1 MPERRTGCLEGKH
14 IVADTGRR
22 DSALDRVTVI
32 GLGRFGSSL
41 VRHLYEIGYDV
52 IAVDIDQDHVDTIQ
66 RQRDALLAVR
76 ADGTDE
82 QTLRQMEIDQSEVA
96 IVAQG
101 ENLEASVLTT
111 LLLKRIGVPWVI
123 SKAKTDLHGEL
134 LSRVGADQVVFPEKD
149 AGRRLAHSL
158 GARVVSDYITLSA
171 NAGIA
176 KLRAPHQFV
185 GITIGD
191 LVGYR
196 SQTINVLVIKRGNN
210 LINLPSFQEVIQ
222 ENDEIVIV
230 GADQAIHAF
239 VSIDPA
245 LRTDRA

>member
-1 MPERRTGCLEGKH
+1 MG
-14 IVADTGRR
+14 DTSRR
-22 DSALDRVTVI
+22 DSTLERVTVI
-32 GLGRFGSSL
+32 GLGRFGTSL

-52 IAVDIDQDHVDTIQ
+52 IAIDINQEHVDVIQ
-66 RQRDALLAVR
+66 RHRDALMAVR

-82 QTLRQMEIDQSEVA
+82 QTLRDLEVDRSEVA
-96 IVAQG
+96 VVAQG

-111 LLLKRIGVPWVI
+111 LLLKRIGVPFVV

-134 LSRVGADQVVFPEKD
+134 LSKVGADQVIFPEKD

-176 KLRAPHQFV
+176 KLTAPEGFV
-185 GITIGD
+185 GSTIGD

-196 SQTINVLVIKRGNN
+196 SQTINVLVIRRGNN
-210 LINLPSFQEVIQ
+210 LINLPSFQEVIRAG
-222 ENDEIVIV
+222 DEIVVV
-230 GADQAIHAF
+230 GGDRAINAF
-239 VSIDPA
+239 VSADPVNA
-245 LRTDRA
+245 RDKRT

>member
-1 MPERRTGCLEGKH
+1 MGETN
-14 IVADTGRR
+14 RR
-22 DSALDRVTVI
+22 DTAPERVTVI
-32 GLGRFGSSL
+32 GLGRFGTSM

-52 IAVDIDQDHVDTIQ
+52 IAIDINQDHVDAI
-66 RQRDALLAVR
+66 QRDALLAVR

-82 QTLRQMEIDQSEVA
+82 RALLDLEVDESDVA

-111 LLLKRIGVPWVI
+111 LMLKRIGVPWVI

-134 LSRVGADQVVFPEKD
+134 LAKVGADQVVFPEKD

-176 KLRAPHQFV
+176 KLQAPARFI
-185 GITIGD
+185 GNTIGD

-196 SQTINVLVIKRGNN
+196 SQTISVLVIKRGAS
-210 LINLPSFQEVIQ
+210 IISLPSFQEVIQ
-222 ENDEIVIV
+222 EGDELVVV
-230 GADQAIHAF
+230 GADKAIHAF
-239 VSIDPA
+239 VASGPGSA
-245 LRTDRA
+245 RGEQA

>member
-1 MPERRTGCLEGKH
+1 MGETK
-14 IVADTGRR
+14 RR
-22 DSALDRVTVI
+22 DGELERVTVI
-32 GLGRFGSSL
+32 GLGRFGSSM

-52 IAVDIDQDHVDTIQ
+52 IAIDISQDRVDDV
-66 RQRDALLAVR
+66 QRDALLAVR

-82 QTLRQMEIDQSEVA
+82 QALTDLEVNQSDVA

-111 LLLKRIGVPWVI
+111 LMLKRIGVPWVI

-134 LSRVGADQVVFPEKD
+134 LAKVGADQVVFPEKD

-158 GARVVSDYITLSA
+158 GARVVSDYISLSA

-176 KLRAPHQFV
+176 KLKAPDRFV
-185 GITIGD
+185 GVTIGD

-196 SQTINVLVIKRGNN
+196 SQTINVLVIRRGNN
-210 LINLPSFQEVIQ
+210 LINLPSYQEVIRDG
-222 ENDEIVIV
+222 DELVVV
-230 GADQAIHAF
+230 GADKAIQAF
-239 VSIDPA
+239 VSTEPA
-245 LRTDRA
+245 ARDLELRD

>member
-1 MPERRTGCLEGKH
+1 MGDSK
-14 IVADTGRR
+14 RR
-22 DSALDRVTVI
+22 DGELERVTVI

-52 IAVDIDQDHVDTIQ
+52 IAVDISQERVDSV
-66 RQRDALLAVR
+66 QRDALLAVR

-82 QTLRQMEIDQSEVA
+82 EALTDLEINQSDVA

-111 LLLKRIGVPWVI
+111 LMLKRIGVPWVI

-134 LSRVGADQVVFPEKD
+134 LAKVGADQVVFPEKD

-158 GARVVSDYITLSA
+158 GARVVSDYITLSP

-176 KLRAPHQFV
+176 KLSAPDRFV
-185 GITIGD
+185 GVTIGD

-210 LINLPSFQEVIQ
+210 LINLPSYQEVIRDD
-222 ENDEIVIV
+222 DELVVV
-230 GADQAIHAF
+230 GADKAIQAF
-239 VSIDPA
+239 VSTEPVPREA
-245 LRTDRA
+245 GT

>member
-1 MPERRTGCLEGKH
+1 MGDSK
-14 IVADTGRR
+14 RR
-22 DSALDRVTVI
+22 DGELERVTVI
-32 GLGRFGSSL
+32 GLGRFGSSM

-52 IAVDIDQDHVDTIQ
+52 IAIDISQDRVDDV
-66 RQRDALLAVR
+66 QRDALLAVR

-82 QTLRQMEIDQSEVA
+82 ESLIDLEVDQSDVA

-111 LLLKRIGVPWVI
+111 LMLKRIGVPWVI

-134 LSRVGADQVVFPEKD
+134 LAKVGADQVVFPEKD

-158 GARVVSDYITLSA
+158 GARVVSDYISLSA

-176 KLRAPHQFV
+176 KLKAPDRFV
-185 GITIGD
+185 GVTVGD

-196 SQTINVLVIKRGNN
+196 SQTINVLVIRRGSN
-210 LINLPSFQEVIQ
+210 LINLPSYQEVIRDG
-222 ENDEIVIV
+222 DELVVV
-230 GADQAIHAF
+230 GADKAIHAF
-239 VSIDPA
+239 VSSEPVPRDA
-245 LRTDRA
+245 GSGS

>member
-1 MPERRTGCLEGKH
+1 
-14 IVADTGRR
+14 
-22 DSALDRVTVI
+22 VI
-32 GLGRFGSSL
+32 GLGRFGSSM

-52 IAVDIDQDHVDTIQ
+52 IAIDIAQDRVDDV
-66 RQRDALLAVR
+66 QRDALVAVR
-76 ADGTDE
+76 ADSTDE
-82 QTLRQMEIDQSEVA
+82 EALTNLEVDKSDVA

-111 LLLKRIGVPWVI
+111 LMLKRIGVPWVI

-134 LSRVGADQVVFPEKD
+134 LAKVGADQVVFPEKD

-158 GARVVSDYITLSA
+158 GARVVSDYITLSP

-176 KLRAPHQFV
+176 KLKAPDRFA

-196 SQTINVLVIKRGNN
+196 SQTINVLVIKRGNS
-210 LINLPSFQEVIQ
+210 LINLPSFQEVIR
-222 ENDEIVIV
+222 EGDELVVV
-230 GADQAIHAF
+230 GADKAIHAF
-239 VSIDPA
+239 VSMEPA
-245 LRTDRA
+245 APRDTEA

>member
-1 MPERRTGCLEGKH
+1 M
-14 IVADTGRR
+14 ADTGRR
-22 DSALDRVTVI
+22 ETALERVTVI

-52 IAVDIDQDHVDTIQ
+52 IAVDIDQNSVDAIQ
-66 RQRDALLAVR
+66 RQRDAMLAVR

-82 QTLRQMEIDQSEVA
+82 QTLLQLEIDKSNVA

-134 LSRVGADQVVFPEKD
+134 LDRVGADQVVFPEKD

-176 KLRAPHQFV
+176 KLQAPEQFV
-185 GITIGD
+185 GASIGD

-196 SQTINVLVIKRGNN
+196 SQTINVLVIRRGNS
-210 LINLPSFQEVIQ
+210 LINLPSFQEVVQ
-222 ENDEIVIV
+222 AGDEIVVV
-230 GADQAIHAF
+230 GADRAIQAF
-239 VSIDPA
+239 VSTDPA
-245 LRTDRA
+245 ASRDERG

>member
-1 MPERRTGCLEGKH
+1 MGESK
-14 IVADTGRR
+14 RR
-22 DSALDRVTVI
+22 DGELERVTVI
-32 GLGRFGSSL
+32 GLGRFGSSM

-52 IAVDIDQDHVDTIQ
+52 IAIDISQDRVDDV
-66 RQRDALLAVR
+66 QRDALLAVR

-82 QTLRQMEIDQSEVA
+82 EALTDLEVDQSDVA

-111 LLLKRIGVPWVI
+111 LMLKRIGVPWVI

-134 LSRVGADQVVFPEKD
+134 LAKVGADQVVFPEKD

-158 GARVVSDYITLSA
+158 GARVVSDYISLSV

-176 KLRAPHQFV
+176 KLKAPDRFFGV
-185 GITIGD
+185 TVGD

-196 SQTINVLVIKRGNN
+196 SQTINVLVIRRGGN
-210 LINLPSFQEVIQ
+210 LINLPSYQEVIQ
-222 ENDEIVIV
+222 EGDELVVV
-230 GADQAIHAF
+230 GADKAIHAF
-239 VSIDPA
+239 VSSEPVARDAEPEA
-245 LRTDRA
+245 

>member
-1 MPERRTGCLEGKH
+1 MG
-14 IVADTGRR
+14 DNNRR
-22 DSALDRVTVI
+22 DGALERVTVI

-52 IAVDIDQDHVDTIQ
+52 IAIDISQDHVNAV
-66 RQRDALLAVR
+66 QRDALLAVR

-82 QTLRQMEIDQSEVA
+82 QALRDLEIDQSDVA

-101 ENLEASVLTT
+101 ENLEASILTT
-111 LLLKRIGVPWVI
+111 LLLKRLDVPWVI

-134 LSRVGADQVVFPEKD
+134 LNKVGADQVVFPEKD

-171 NAGIA
+171 NAGVA
-176 KLRAPHQFV
+176 KLDAPDIFV
-185 GITIGD
+185 GKTIGD

-196 SQTINVLVIKRGNN
+196 SQKINVLIIKRGNN
-210 LINLPSFQEVIQ
+210 LINLPSFQETIRTG
-222 ENDEIVIV
+222 DELVVV
-230 GADQAIHAF
+230 GADKAINAF
-239 VSIDPA
+239 VSSGPGA
-245 LRTDRA
+245 GRAVD

>member
-1 MPERRTGCLEGKH
+1 MGDSK
-14 IVADTGRR
+14 RR
-22 DSALDRVTVI
+22 DGDLERVTVI
-32 GLGRFGSSL
+32 GLGRFGSSM

-52 IAVDIDQDHVDTIQ
+52 IAIDINQDQVDAI
-66 RQRDALLAVR
+66 QRDALVAVR
-76 ADGTDE
+76 ANGTDE
-82 QTLRQMEIDQSEVA
+82 QALLELEVNTSDVA

-111 LLLKRIGVPWVI
+111 LMLKRIGVPWVI

-134 LSRVGADQVVFPEKD
+134 LAKVGADQVVFPEKD

-158 GARVVSDYITLSA
+158 GARVVSDYISLSV

-176 KLRAPHQFV
+176 KLQAPEMFV
-185 GITIGD
+185 GVTIGD

-196 SQTINVLVIKRGNN
+196 SQKINVLVIRRGNN

-222 ENDEIVIV
+222 AGDELVVV
-230 GADQAIHAF
+230 GADKAIHAF
-239 VSIDPA
+239 VALDPTA
-245 LRTDRA
+245 PRDEQE

>member
-1 MPERRTGCLEGKH
+1 LN
-14 IVADTGRR
+14 VSDTSRR
-22 DSALDRVTVI
+22 DGTPERVTVI
-32 GLGRFGSSL
+32 GLGRFGSSM
-41 VRHLYEIGYDV
+41 VRHLFEIGYDV
-52 IAVDIDQDHVDTIQ
+52 IAIDINQDHVDAI
-66 RQRDALLAVR
+66 QRDALVAVR

-82 QTLRQMEIDQSEVA
+82 RALLELEIDHSDVA

-111 LLLKRIGVPWVI
+111 LMLKRIGVPWVI

-134 LSRVGADQVVFPEKD
+134 LSKVGADQVVFPEKD

-158 GARVVSDYITLSA
+158 GARVVSDYISLSV

-176 KLRAPHQFV
+176 KLKAPEMFV
-185 GITIGD
+185 GVTIGD

-196 SQTINVLVIKRGNN
+196 SQKINVLVIRRGNN

-222 ENDEIVIV
+222 AGDELVVV
-230 GADQAIHAF
+230 GADKAIHAF
-239 VSIDPA
+239 VGLEPNAPRDGE
-245 LRTDRA
+245 D

>member
-1 MPERRTGCLEGKH
+1 MSEMS
-14 IVADTGRR
+14 RR
-22 DSALDRVTVI
+22 DGSLERVTVI
-32 GLGRFGSSL
+32 GLGRFGSSM

-52 IAVDIDQDHVDTIQ
+52 IAIDINQDHVNAIQ
-66 RQRDALLAVR
+66 KEALIAVR
-76 ADGTDE
+76 TDGTDE
-82 QTLRQMEIDQSEVA
+82 QALRDLEVDQSDVA

-101 ENLEASVLTT
+101 ENLEASILTT

-134 LSRVGADQVVFPEKD
+134 LNKVGADQVVFPEKD

-176 KLRAPHQFV
+176 KLQAPERFV
-185 GITIGD
+185 GVTIGD

-196 SQTINVLVIKRGNN
+196 SQKINVLVIKRGNN
-210 LINLPSFQEVIQ
+210 LINLPSFQETIQ
-222 ENDEIVIV
+222 NGDELVIV
-230 GADQAIHAF
+230 GADKAIHAF
-239 VSIDPA
+239 VALDPSA
-245 LRTDRA
+245 QRNGNQE

>member
-1 MPERRTGCLEGKH
+1 MSDRK
-14 IVADTGRR
+14 RR
-22 DSALDRVTVI
+22 DGELDRVTVI

-41 VRHLYEIGYDV
+41 VRHLYEIGYNV
-52 IAVDIDQDHVDTIQ
+52 IAIDINQERVDAV
-66 RQRDALLAVR
+66 QRDALVAAR

-82 QTLRQMEIDQSEVA
+82 EALTDLEVNQSDVA

-111 LLLKRIGVPWVI
+111 LMLKRIGVPWVI

-134 LSRVGADQVVFPEKD
+134 LAKVGADQVVFPEKD

-158 GARVVSDYITLSA
+158 GARVVSDYISLSP

-176 KLRAPHQFV
+176 KLKAPERFAGV
-185 GITIGD
+185 TIGD

-196 SQTINVLVIKRGNN
+196 SQTINVLVIRRGNS
-210 LINLPSFQEVIQ
+210 LISLPSFQEVIH
-222 ENDEIVIV
+222 EGDELVVV
-230 GADQAIHAF
+230 GADKAIHAF
-239 VSIDPA
+239 VSSEPA
-245 LRTDRA
+245 PRDTGA

>member
-1 MPERRTGCLEGKH
+1 MGDSKRRGGELE
-14 IVADTGRR
+14 
-22 DSALDRVTVI
+22 RVTVI
-32 GLGRFGSSL
+32 GLGRFGSSM

-52 IAVDIDQDHVDTIQ
+52 IAIDISQDRVDAV
-66 RQRDALLAVR
+66 QRDALLAVR

-82 QTLRQMEIDQSEVA
+82 EALTDLEVDQSDVA

-111 LLLKRIGVPWVI
+111 LMLKRIGVPWVI

-134 LSRVGADQVVFPEKD
+134 LAKVGADQVVFPEKD

-158 GARVVSDYITLSA
+158 GARVVSDYISLSV

-176 KLRAPHQFV
+176 KLKAPDRFV
-185 GITIGD
+185 GIAVGD

-196 SQTINVLVIKRGNN
+196 SQTINVLVIRRGTN
-210 LINLPSFQEVIQ
+210 LINLPSYQEVIQ
-222 ENDEIVIV
+222 DGDELVVV
-230 GADQAIHAF
+230 GADKAIQAF
-239 VSIDPA
+239 VSSEPVPRD
-245 LRTDRA
+245 TETEG

>member
-1 MPERRTGCLEGKH
+1 MRATN
-14 IVADTGRR
+14 RR
-22 DSALDRVTVI
+22 DGALERVTVI
-32 GLGRFGSSL
+32 GLGRFGSSM

-52 IAVDIDQDHVDTIQ
+52 IAIDINQDHVDAVQ
-66 RQRDALLAVR
+66 KNALLAVR

-82 QTLRQMEIDQSEVA
+82 GALRDLEVDQSDVA

-101 ENLEASVLTT
+101 ENLEASILTT
-111 LLLKRIGVPWVI
+111 LMLKRIGVPWVI

-134 LSRVGADQVVFPEKD
+134 LNKVGADQVVFPEKD

-158 GARVVSDYITLSA
+158 GARVVSDYITLSP

-176 KLRAPHQFV
+176 KLKAPDMFV
-185 GITIGD
+185 GVTIGD

-196 SQTINVLVIKRGNN
+196 SQKINVLVIKRGNS

-222 ENDEIVIV
+222 AGDELVVV
-230 GADQAIHAF
+230 GADKAIHAF
-239 VSIDPA
+239 VASDPTA
-245 LRTDRA
+245 PRDEQD

>member
-1 MPERRTGCLEGKH
+1 MGDSRGHGSPLE
-14 IVADTGRR
+14 
-22 DSALDRVTVI
+22 RVTVI
-32 GLGRFGSSL
+32 GLGRFGSSM

-52 IAVDIDQDHVDTIQ
+52 IAIDINQDHVDAV
-66 RQRDALLAVR
+66 QRDALLAVR

-82 QTLRQMEIDQSEVA
+82 QALIDLEVDKSDVA

-101 ENLEASVLTT
+101 ENLEASILTT
-111 LLLKRIGVPWVI
+111 LMLKRIGVPWVI

-134 LSRVGADQVVFPEKD
+134 LSKVGADQVVFPEKD

-158 GARVVSDYITLSA
+158 GARVVSDYITLSP

-176 KLRAPHQFV
+176 KLKAPDRFA
-185 GITIGD
+185 GATIGD

-210 LINLPSFQEVIQ
+210 LINLPSFQEVIR
-222 ENDEIVIV
+222 EGDELVVV
-230 GADQAIHAF
+230 GADKAINAF
-239 VSIDPA
+239 VSSDPTVRPDA
-245 LRTDRA
+245 G

>member
-1 MPERRTGCLEGKH
+1 MG
-14 IVADTGRR
+14 DTSRR
-22 DSALDRVTVI
+22 DGTLERVTVI
-32 GLGRFGSSL
+32 GLGRFGSSM

-52 IAVDIDQDHVDTIQ
+52 IAIDINQDHVDAV
-66 RQRDALLAVR
+66 QRDALVAVR

-82 QTLRQMEIDQSEVA
+82 RALLDLEVDQSDVA

-111 LLLKRIGVPWVI
+111 LMLKRIGVPWVI

-134 LSRVGADQVVFPEKD
+134 LSKVGADQVVFPEKE

-158 GARVVSDYITLSA
+158 GARVVSDYISLST

-176 KLRAPHQFV
+176 KLQAPEMFV
-185 GITIGD
+185 GVTIGD

-196 SQTINVLVIKRGNN
+196 SKKINVLVIKRGNN
-210 LINLPSFQEVIQ
+210 LINLPSFQEVIRAG
-222 ENDEIVIV
+222 DELVVV
-230 GADQAIHAF
+230 GADKAIHSF
-239 VSIDPA
+239 VSSDPTA
-245 LRTDRA
+245 ARDELD

>member
-1 MPERRTGCLEGKH
+1 MRATN
-14 IVADTGRR
+14 RR
-22 DSALDRVTVI
+22 DGALERVTVI
-32 GLGRFGSSL
+32 GLGRFGSSM

-52 IAVDIDQDHVDTIQ
+52 IAIDINQEHVDAVQ
-66 RQRDALLAVR
+66 KDALLAVR

-82 QTLRQMEIDQSEVA
+82 GALRDLEVDQSDVA

-101 ENLEASVLTT
+101 ENLEASILTT
-111 LLLKRIGVPWVI
+111 LMLKRIGVPWVI

-134 LSRVGADQVVFPEKD
+134 LNKVGADQVVFPEKD

-158 GARVVSDYITLSA
+158 GARVVSDYITLSP

-176 KLRAPHQFV
+176 KLKAPDMFV
-185 GITIGD
+185 GVTIGD

-196 SQTINVLVIKRGNN
+196 SQKINVLVIKRGNS

-222 ENDEIVIV
+222 AGDELVVV
-230 GADQAIHAF
+230 GADKAIHAF
-239 VSIDPA
+239 VASDPNA
-245 LRTDRA
+245 PRDEQD